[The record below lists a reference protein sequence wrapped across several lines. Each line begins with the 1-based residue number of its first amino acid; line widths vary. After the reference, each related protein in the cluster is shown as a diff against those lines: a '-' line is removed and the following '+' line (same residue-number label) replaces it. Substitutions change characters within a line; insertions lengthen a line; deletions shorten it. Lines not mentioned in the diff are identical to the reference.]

1 MPTHTHT
8 HILTTF
14 VYLPPVGGFPQQ
26 GKTMDRKRLL
36 KLQLRSLYLH
46 SIDKLRDLATMVV
59 PIFIVSG
66 ILTACFRFWIWILF
80 AW

>member
-1 MPTHTHT
+1 
-8 HILTTF
+8 
-14 VYLPPVGGFPQQ
+14 
-26 GKTMDRKRLL
+26 MDRKRLL